1 MKPSISN
8 SCLILPAVVKQQQG
22 EISRNHVPSLFG
34 LNLQT
39 CPLVLSQV
47 LADRKS
53 EWSDI
58 TPHESRRQRR
68 ARKDPRCELSP
79 LSLARAGK
87 GNEALPRVNN
97 SPQLPCHQLTMS
109 KNDEDT
115 FCSFA

>member
-34 LNLQT
+34 LALQT

-58 TPHESRRQRR
+58 TPHDDDNVEQGRTRG
-68 ARKDPRCELSP
+68 A
-79 LSLARAGK
+79 
-87 GNEALPRVNN
+87 N
-97 SPQLPCHQLTMS
+97 
-109 KNDEDT
+109 
-115 FCSFA
+115 